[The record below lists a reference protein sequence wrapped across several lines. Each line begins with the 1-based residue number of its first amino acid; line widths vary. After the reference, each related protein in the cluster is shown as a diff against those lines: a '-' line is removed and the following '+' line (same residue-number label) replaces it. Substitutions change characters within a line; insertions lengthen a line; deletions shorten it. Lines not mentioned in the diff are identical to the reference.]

1 MPEHMKALIGSQNRL
16 QEILECSRTQAWR
29 IWTGKTPLTRMN
41 EKYLSKFLQD
51 EMYES
56 VNDKQPTSNDEQH

>member
-1 MPEHMKALIGSQNRL
+1 MKALIGSQNRL

-29 IWTGKTPLTRMN
+29 IWTGKSKLTRMN

-56 VNDKQPTSNDEQH
+56 TNNK

>member
-1 MPEHMKALIGSQNRL
+1 MPEHMRALIGSQNRL

-41 EKYLSKFLQD
+41 EKYLSKVLQD
-51 EMYES
+51 EMYAASES
-56 VNDKQPTSNDEQH
+56 DTNRV